1 MDKLKLEK
9 QLQNLLTNYANGVW
23 YNKQDLD
30 FNVDRAIEL
39 EESVWEWINENFV
52 PLDAVVMQKIAELIK
67 VYDEKRID
75 LLHWRRSGIIPG
87 GIEQTKLIE
96 GFIQDLKEVSN
107 FSA

>member
-1 MDKLKLEK
+1 MIE
-9 QLQNLLTNYANGVW
+9 
-23 YNKQDLD
+23 
-30 FNVDRAIEL
+30 EL
-39 EESVWEWINENFV
+39 EELKEIFINSCELDLPIKNLDR
-52 PLDAVVMQKIAELIK
+52 PLELIDKLSNQVQAGVMQKIAELIK

-96 GFIQDLKEVSN
+96 GFIQDLKELSN